1 MNRQLGFTII
11 ELMVAIA
18 VLGVLMGIGVPGMQ
32 SFLQNSRLTSQINLL
47 STSLAIAR
55 SEAIKRNDRVLICVS
70 TNGTACE
77 ATGSGTTWDE
87 GWLVFVDRNNN
98 SVVDL
103 GPPGT
108 DDCAVTATTDCIIA
122 SQAAYPGTNILTPG
136 AGAPD
141 FLAYVGDGSLRCNTD
156 GDITT
161 LETCNNANTFFTLCD
176 FRGAQYAKALAISRT
191 GRVAS
196 LAKQPNGSAL
206 SCP

>member
-1 MNRQLGFTII
+1 MNRQPGFTII

-32 SFLQNSRLTSQINLL
+32 SFLQNSRLISQINLL

-70 TNGTACE
+70 TNGMACE
-77 ATGSGTTWDE
+77 ATGSGTTWDD

-108 DDCAVTATTDCIIA
+108 DDCAVTATTDCIIT

-136 AGAPD
+136 AGAT
-141 FLAYVGDGSLRCNTD
+141 GNINTSYLLT
-156 GDITT
+156 IT
-161 LETCNNANTFFTLCD
+161 
-176 FRGAQYAKALAISRT
+176 ALATHTDTTCGALTLDSRGT
-191 GRVAS
+191 EGDAHTDHS
-196 LAKQPNGSAL
+196 GNTHGGNDTCWGK
-206 SCP
+206 

>member
-32 SFLQNSRLTSQINLL
+32 SFLQNSRLISQINLL

-77 ATGSGTTWDE
+77 ATGSGTTWDD

-108 DDCAVTATTDCIIA
+108 DDCAVTATTDCIIT

-136 AGAPD
+136 AGAT
-141 FLAYVGDGSLRCNTD
+141 GNINTSYLLT
-156 GDITT
+156 IT
-161 LETCNNANTFFTLCD
+161 
-176 FRGAQYAKALAISRT
+176 ALAPHT
-191 GRVAS
+191 DTTCG
-196 LAKQPNGSAL
+196 AL
-206 SCP
+206 ILDSCRMEGDAHTDQSGNTHGGNDTCWGK